1 MTGLPRVRRHVA
13 APGAWRV
20 PDRLR
25 VRAADERFSGPL
37 AAAQAL
43 LAPVLRLVPV
53 ADGSA
58 DVVLAPL
65 PAGAGGGAAGA
76 HRITVRPDGAT
87 VEAADGA
94 GAVHAL
100 VSLGQRLAEADAG
113 GLGCAASEDA
123 PAYPYRGVML
133 DVARHF
139 FPVATVKRVIDLAA
153 LLRLNVFHW
162 HLSDDQGWRVES
174 SAFPRLHEIGS
185 RRAATRGDGRPHGG
199 FYSRAEIAEVVAHA
213 ADRGVTVVPEI
224 DVPGHVAA
232 ILAAYPQLSCRGRV
246 RPVPTRFGIFAEV
259 ACPGKAA
266 TRAFFA
272 ELLDEL
278 LELFPGGYFHLGG
291 DEVPRL
297 RWLQCAD
304 CRAAMAA
311 HGLGDEADLQA
322 WFMNPLIGRVAAAGK
337 TAIVWNEAVASA
349 RLDPRAAMQFWREP
363 GGAPRARA
371 PQARAALAAGRP
383 AILSPLRPYYLDYPH
398 GMWGLAAS
406 RSFDPRR
413 WAGPAA
419 DSLLGVEAPLWTE
432 YVDQEA
438 DIWRRLL
445 PRLFAVA
452 ETGWAGSPDA
462 DAASFARRVRAAD
475 AWLRRLGF
483 AGTAPADADPGRWQ
497 AAAETGRFV
506 SGAFDPRW
514 LELPVRAGREAVL
527 RWWRRRAEA

>member
-20 PDRLR
+20 QDPLR

-43 LAPVLRLVPV
+43 LAPALRLVPV
-53 ADGSA
+53 GDGSA
-58 DVVLAPL
+58 DVTLAL
-65 PAGAGGGAAGA
+65 MPAGAGGAY
-76 HRITVRPDGAT
+76 RITVRPDGAM

-100 VSLGQRLAEADAG
+100 VSFGQRLAQADAD
-113 GLGCAASEDA
+113 GLGCGTSEDA

-162 HLSDDQGWRVES
+162 HLSDDQGWRLES
-174 SAFPRLHEIGS
+174 RAFPRLHEVGS

-224 DVPGHVAA
+224 DVPGHVSA
-232 ILAAYPQLSCRGRV
+232 ILAALPHLSCRGRV

-291 DEVPRL
+291 DEVPQL

-304 CRAAMAA
+304 CRAVMTA
-311 HGLGDEADLQA
+311 HGLRDAADLQA
-322 WFMNPLIGRVAAAGK
+322 WFMNPLIGQVASAGK

-349 RLDPRAAMQFWREP
+349 RLDRRAVMQFWREP
-363 GGAPRARA
+363 GGA

-398 GMWGLAAS
+398 GMWGLEAS
-406 RSFDPRR
+406 RGFDPRR

-445 PRLFAVA
+445 PRLCAVA
-452 ETGWAGSPDA
+452 ETGWAGSPDPE
-462 DAASFARRVRAAD
+462 SFVRRVRAAD

-497 AAAETGRFV
+497 ALAETGRFV
-506 SGAFDPRW
+506 GGAFDPRW
-514 LELPVRAGREAVL
+514 LELPVRAGREALL
-527 RWWRRRAEA
+527 RWWRRRTEA